1 MSERFYQLLGRT
13 ITIVGLSLLLV
24 LVVCSMIIFGY
35 DNHQYIPPDIVVP
48 SQGIAILVGFFS
60 VDFIVI
66 CTGMLILKKHR
77 KMIPFFAK
85 AGGPIHSGKAWT
97 KSSEPDLFL
106 TSCGMV
112 LSINQESNT
121 TSHVGYRIVTAKR
134 ATCSDCIRNEGRSIM
149 EPVAHSGGG

>member
-1 MSERFYQLLGRT
+1 MSERSYQLLGRT
-13 ITIVGLSLLLV
+13 ITIFGLSILLI

-35 DNHQYIPPDIVVP
+35 DNHQNIPPDIVIS

-60 VDFIVI
+60 VDLIVT
-66 CTGMLILKKHR
+66 CAGMLILKKHR

-85 AGGPIHSGKAWT
+85 SGGPIHSGKAWT
-97 KSSEPDLFL
+97 KISEPDLFL
-106 TSCGMV
+106 TSCGIV

-134 ATCSDCIRNEGRSIM
+134 ATCSECIRREGRAIM

>member
-13 ITIVGLSLLLV
+13 ITIIGLSLLLI
-24 LVVCSMIIFGY
+24 LVSVSIIIFG
-35 DNHQYIPPDIVVP
+35 DNSTILIS
-48 SQGIAILVGFFS
+48 SQGILALVGFFS
-60 VDFIVI
+60 FALVMTCVGIV
-66 CTGMLILKKHR
+66 ILKKHR
-77 KMIPFFAK
+77 KIIPFFAK
-85 AGGPIHSGKAWT
+85 SGGPIHSGEAWT

-134 ATCSDCIRNEGRSIM
+134 ATCSDCIRKEGRSIM